1 MPTKTETRRLAPNR
15 QLMELRINQ
24 GLSPNDLAYRAGIS
38 GKTVRMAEAGFLPS
52 PRVQH
57 AIAQVFDLSPTA
69 IWPLH
74 LQVGR

>member
-1 MPTKTETRRLAPNR
+1 
-15 QLMELRINQ
+15 MELRINE
-24 GLSPNDLAYRAGIS
+24 GLSPNDLAYRAGVS

-57 AIAQVFDLSPTA
+57 AIARVFERQPTS

-74 LQVGR
+74 LQVTR